1 MANIYLVG
9 FMGTGK
15 TTVGKELAKA
25 KGWQFIDLDEL
36 IELKEKRSIADIFAK
51 DKEEYFRKAETR
63 ALKEVAREAK
73 FVVAC
78 GGGVVLKAENIK
90 TMKQTGLI
98 VCLTATPAQVLK
110 RTSGYL
116 HRPLL
121 NVADPKK
128 QIETL
133 LKMRQPYY
141 AQADK
146 IIDTTKISPKEVVR
160 KIKAIRLRP
169 AR

>member
-1 MANIYLVG
+1 
-9 FMGTGK
+9 MGTGK

>member
-1 MANIYLVG
+1 
-9 FMGTGK
+9 
-15 TTVGKELAKA
+15 
-25 KGWQFIDLDEL
+25 
-36 IELKEKRSIADIFAK
+36 
-51 DKEEYFRKAETR
+51 
-63 ALKEVAREAK
+63 
-73 FVVAC
+73 
-78 GGGVVLKAENIK
+78 
-90 TMKQTGLI
+90 MKQTGLI

>member
-110 RTSGYL
+110 GLR
-116 HRPLL
+116 
-121 NVADPKK
+121 A
-128 QIETL
+128 
-133 LKMRQPYY
+133 
-141 AQADK
+141 
-146 IIDTTKISPKEVVR
+146 ISTGR
-160 KIKAIRLRP
+160 F
-169 AR
+169 